1 MDKNA
6 RYSLIALGI
15 LAVAASVFGIFSYSS
30 KIQISASNNVVQ
42 AVVVDR
48 SVPLKMGENSLQN
61 GPKKITME
69 SRIIAV
75 NSNLISVDEALQ
87 REIIGSVKSGEMIL
101 GKNTNQI
108 LPNTQFSITLL
119 DPSRVVQFLAEEI

>member
-6 RYSLIALGI
+6 RYSLIALGV

-30 KIQISASNNVVQ
+30 KVQISASNNVVQ

-69 SRIIAV
+69 SRVIAV

-87 REIIGSVKSGEMIL
+87 REIIGFVKSGEMIL

-119 DPSRVVQFLAEEI
+119 DPSKVVQFLAEEI